1 MYLMNRKMIFGER
14 YHPKKNFVSSK
25 IKFSFLFGSFGALL
39 DLLDLTWDLD
49 LDLSLTIYMYV
60 ELDRGFKS
68 G

>member
-39 DLLDLTWDLD
+39 VNIT
-49 LDLSLTIYMYV
+49 Y
-60 ELDRGFKS
+60 K
-68 G
+68 